1 MHWSIQNCYL
11 PCSVYGLLV
20 CWTFQQDG
28 LAKGEVHNHNGGE
41 DCITLTGGLT
51 MGLYDSCVYE
61 LRLYG
66 FAENRQPQQKP
77 PQEKDIELK
86 VKRNHALL
94 ILQLFHVEI

>member
-28 LAKGEVHNHNGGE
+28 LAKGEAHNHNGGE

-51 MGLYDSCVYE
+51 IGLDDSCVYE

-66 FAENRQPQQKP
+66 FAENRQPPQKP
-77 PQEKDIELK
+77 PEEKENELK
-86 VKRNHALL
+86 VNKYSCISHSAALSC
-94 ILQLFHVEI
+94 